1 MRIVAVHEQTVPLVA
16 SVRSANISFDTMTAS
31 AVAVVTDVMKD
42 GKPLTGL
49 AFDTIGRYGH
59 GGLLR
64 ERFIPR
70 LLAADPDRYG
80 DGATID
86 PARVWDV
93 VMSNEKFGGHG
104 ERSGAVGLIDA
115 AVWDLAA
122 KLEDKPLWRYLRDRE
137 QGNEDV
143 SGMPIYA
150 SGGHY
155 YPNDEIAS
163 LCGEVRSAMDS
174 GHTRFKIKVGGADL
188 ALDMQRIEAVL
199 ATLSPGMILAL
210 DGNGMF
216 DLATAKAYL
225 HALAD
230 HPIAWLEEPATA
242 LDYALNSQ
250 IVSETELPIATGE
263 NLFSLDDARNLLR
276 YGGMRPDRDMLQFD
290 ISASYGLVEYERI
303 LDVFAAAGWARER
316 FAPHAGHLFA
326 LNCAAGLGLGL
337 AEVAMNTSSLF
348 ARITTGIKVEN
359 GVAELPEAP
368 GVGFEGLAD
377 FDQLFGDIVH

>member
-16 SVRSANISFDTMTAS
+16 SVRSANIRFDTMTAS

-42 GKPLTGL
+42 GKPLMGL
-49 AFDTIGRYGH
+49 AFDTIGRYAH

-70 LLAADPDRYG
+70 LLAADPDRYS

-122 KLEDKPLWRYLRDRE
+122 KLEDKPLWRYLLARE
-137 QGNEDV
+137 GQSDEI
-143 SGMPIYA
+143 SGMPVYA

-155 YPNDEIAS
+155 YPDDEIAS
-163 LCGEVRSAMDS
+163 LCGEVRSAMGD

-199 ATLSPGMILAL
+199 STLSSGMILAL

-216 DLATAKAYL
+216 DLPTAKAYL
-225 HALAD
+225 QALAD
-230 HPIAWLEEPATA
+230 HPIAWLEEPASA
-242 LDYALNSQ
+242 LDYELNGQ
-250 IVSETELPIATGE
+250 IVAETELPIATGE

-276 YGGMRPDRDMLQFD
+276 YGGIRPDRDMLQFD

-303 LDVFAAAGWARER
+303 LDAYAAAGWGRER

-326 LNCAAGLGLGL
+326 LNCTAGLGLGL
-337 AEVAMNTSSLF
+337 AEVAMNTNSLF
-348 ARITTGIKVEN
+348 ARITAGVPVEN
-359 GVAELPEAP
+359 GMARLPETP
-368 GVGFEGLAD
+368 GVGFEGLPE
-377 FDQLFGDIVH
+377 FEQLFGDIVD